1 MLPTIHEYIPG
12 SYNEF
17 CICTAHKDYLGH
29 AMWLQMFSEE
39 IKMDQNLC
47 EQCGKI
53 KHVDGTEA
61 SYCHELL
68 KAKDAMNSA
77 FITKDSGKRQE
88 FSTGMQRDVQ
98 DDKPR
103 YDLLDMSMLKRWAEL
118 MARGAKKYGE
128 NNWKKAATEEELA
141 RFKASALRHMFQ
153 YLEGDTSED
162 HGAAVFFNV
171 AGAEMVKDKLG
182 KLPVTEFVGSTVE
195 YDSKT
200 GQSISDRERFAGV
213 QTFNSQDPRL
223 K

>member
-1 MLPTIHEYIPG
+1 MLPSIHEYI
-12 SYNEF
+12 SNNSDEF
-17 CICTAHKDYLGH
+17 CICTAHKNYIGH

-103 YDLLDMSMLKRWAEL
+103 YDLIGVGWVLIKRWAEL
-118 MARGAKKYGE
+118 MTRGAKKYGE
-128 NNWKKAATEEELA
+128 FNFEKAETKEELK
-141 RFKASALRHMFQ
+141 RFKSSALRHMIQWFN
-153 YLEGDTSED
+153 GDVDED
-162 HGAAVFFNV
+162 HAAACCFNL
-171 AGAEMVKDKLG
+171 AGAEMVKNKLSS
-182 KLPVTEFVGSTVE
+182 PIYTEAYLKALADLQSA
-195 YDSKT
+195 
-200 GQSISDRERFAGV
+200 GQSTA
-213 QTFNSQDPRL
+213 TFDSQDPRL